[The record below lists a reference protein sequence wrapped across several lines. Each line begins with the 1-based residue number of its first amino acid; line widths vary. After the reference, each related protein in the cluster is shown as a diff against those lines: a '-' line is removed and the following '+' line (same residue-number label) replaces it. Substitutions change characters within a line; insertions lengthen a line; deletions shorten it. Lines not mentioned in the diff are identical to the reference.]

1 MKNATKASTQHNCL
15 LCWPTGAAERQLI
28 GCWEGRRRKRRGCAS
43 QCHADSSSSSVGDT
57 HQPIKT
63 TGPAR

>member
-1 MKNATKASTQHNCL
+1 MKNVTKASTQHNCL
-15 LCWPTGAAERQLI
+15 LCWPAGAAERQLI
-28 GCWEGRRRKRRGCAS
+28 GCWEGRRRKGRGCAA
-43 QCHADSSSSSVGDT
+43 QCHAASSSSSVGDT